1 MIPTQN
7 LGPRLF
13 IYFATNIH
21 LLNFEHM
28 LDSLKKTLIKSA
40 NAYCLVGI
48 SNNVLNWMLG

>member
-28 LDSLKKTLIKSA
+28 LDSLKKTLIKS
-40 NAYCLVGI
+40 
-48 SNNVLNWMLG
+48 